1 MRLSAAY
8 YQVVVHIDEAAL
20 AGSET
25 GSSQLPVE
33 YVRRVCCDGSVV
45 PTIENNK
52 GEPLNVG
59 RKVRTVTTAIRRAL
73 WARDKGCSFP
83 GCYTTIYPR

>member
-45 PTIENNK
+45 PK
-52 GEPLNVG
+52 SLLLSGVRSG
-59 RKVRTVTTAIRRAL
+59 RVIKAVV
-73 WARDKGCSFP
+73 FP
-83 GCYTTIYPR
+83 VATQLFIHDDLGMIYPYT